1 MSATDG
7 LWLRPR
13 KQPVTVD
20 LERFRDYAGFFESFE
35 QYGIAL
41 PRRVEVRWI
50 PLKPHLHI
58 FSDELD
64 EAPDFIEWVEG
75 YMQRGGDVPPLLV
88 RGDELF
94 DGRHRAWAA
103 WNIGL
108 RRAPAVDIAPYDR
121 RAPAR

>member
-1 MSATDG
+1 MPQS

-13 KQPVTVD
+13 KKPETVD

-35 QYGIAL
+35 QYGVKL
-41 PRRVEVRWI
+41 PREAVVRWE
-50 PLKPHLHI
+50 PLKPYLQP

-64 EAPDFIEWVEG
+64 EAPDFIEWVEF
-75 YMQRGGDVPPLLV
+75 YMKGGGDVPPLLV

-108 RRAPAVDIAPYDR
+108 RRAPVLDIAPYWDAVR
-121 RAPAR
+121 RR